1 MDERDAAKSES
12 AAAGGAR
19 PRVAA
24 ETLGQLGAQVAHDF
38 NNVLAVA
45 LTSVEMAMR
54 VGDVAKANTF
64 LANAIKTIHRGRE
77 LTDRLASASRAC
89 AKLDAVD
96 AHALLSKIRAEL
108 EAENPAVQSVVR
120 AEAVR
125 SSVLADA
132 VFLERALRHLAANA
146 IDAMPNGGTLTF
158 TTRNAPGSE
167 LRADASRDYLLV
179 AVADTGEGMADD
191 VRLRAFELFFSTRE
205 GSDRGIGLAQTRD
218 AVRRVGGFASIESEE
233 GRGSTVTIAIPL
245 DVPAGA

>member
-1 MDERDAAKSES
+1 MDERDAVKSES